1 MFSKDTGIVKQ
12 LSTTS
17 NFTKGFVT
25 PEFGLLPSVVPA
37 SALPAKFALL
47 DNAAKNL
54 KTWVKEKNI
63 EPLKQLNKEL
73 NVPLL
78 IEEIDKGGLTDS
90 ELARA
95 KLIVGKI
102 GHAYGYI
109 LNATG
114 KAKPHFDIECANLF
128 LLWQKLA
135 KHMNHSPEF
144 PILTSSDT
152 TYCNWRYKNPQEQHS
167 LDNLKDLDKLEQLVP
182 LFDNREEIV
191 TNLGV
196 VVFEAHI
203 APVVHAIENIVK
215 AMEVNDLSLL
225 SDQLDIILLSIQ
237 HFSSTFAEFYN
248 FHRGS
253 GESFIDLKTW
263 GDTVMKAVIP
273 CYPAEKAQLGSDVS
287 LFSILDALVGRNKYE
302 SRLGKSMQAS
312 QALLPENHRLFIQY
326 VNDANIKEFINRCEN
341 PSLKMKFQQIS
352 EAYVGKHGFFGI
364 HTEVAMSGI
373 VVTSGSNVN
382 QSGVKLDTKLGEN
395 LEEARKERENP
406 EFENAIRFRII
417 DQEKIS
423 SEESAD
429 SGNFS
434 VKLKLCG
441 TKQDKTKSILA
452 TIQPGSCVYIPIKN
466 SMEHLAEFASAL
478 KSSQI
483 TIDLN
488 AEVDIHDNEIWQKT
502 LRKWPECVEKTK
514 FTLGELLVYA
524 DLNQLV
530 DSLKK
535 GSSINLK
542 KNFLPAPDRV
552 YSVNSVD
559 SENGTL
565 NLLVKRQVYG
575 SGAIGA
581 GSYFLTNKENLGKE
595 VCCHI
600 LPPLSFTLPKDKNKP
615 ILLFAN
621 SNGIAPFTHFLSELN
636 KNICTNPV
644 CLVYLTRSEQEDWLE
659 MQLRQNTQL
668 LPNLQCCMIYTGKN
682 KRVEWLTK
690 SKIDSVSPS
699 QDKLIAIDT
708 VINRFKSE
716 EFFAYVCGSVPFT
729 KTLLDRLKKALGE
742 ERFLSMIGCSQ
753 LVYEAFSFT
762 NADEVRNADWNRE
775 YTLEEIN
782 QHNTAES
789 CWVTVDGTVY
799 DITEFLN
806 IHKAGR
812 DMFLSKALV
821 DRDMTAMYRLTHKES
836 STAESWLQSYRIGR
850 IKATIADSPAVI
862 IEPQTHSTL
871 PKSCPFS
878 TQVTVLQGHHQL
890 DSSATCPFLSRQRKT
905 DVLAQEKPVTVTPDR
920 TPDVSTSQSW
930 CGFFKKAAPVIAI
943 IGVSAA
949 IATVYANK

>member
-1 MFSKDTGIVKQ
+1 MFSKETMSQ
-12 LSTTS
+12 LSVTS
-17 NFTKGFVT
+17 DFTKGFVT
-25 PEFGLLPSVVPA
+25 PGFGLLPSVVPA
-37 SALPAKFALL
+37 SALPAKFSLL

-63 EPLKQLNKEL
+63 EPFKQLNDEL

-78 IEEIDKGGLTDS
+78 ITEIDNLTDS

-95 KLIVGKI
+95 KLIIGKI

-114 KAKPHFDIECANLF
+114 KDNPHFNIEYPNLF

-135 KHMNHSPEF
+135 ERMHHSPEF

-152 TYCNWRYKNPQEQHS
+152 TYCNWRYKNPREQHS
-167 LDNLKDLDKLEQLVP
+167 LENLKDLDKLEQLVP

-203 APVVHAIENIVK
+203 APVVQAIENIVK

-225 SDQLDIILLSIQ
+225 SDQLDIILSSIQ
-237 HFSSTFAEFYN
+237 HFSNTFAEFYN

-263 GDTVMKAVIP
+263 GDTVMKAVRP
-273 CYPAEKAQLGSDVS
+273 CYPEEKAQLGSDVS
-287 LFSILDALVGRNKYE
+287 LFSILDALTGRNKYE

-312 QALLPENHRLFIQY
+312 QTLLPENHRLFIQY
-326 VNDANIKEFINRCEN
+326 VKDANIKEFINRCGN
-341 PSLKMKFQQIS
+341 ASLKMKFQQIS

-406 EFENAIRFRII
+406 EFENVIRFQII

-434 VKLKLCG
+434 VGLKLCDG
-441 TKQDKTKSILA
+441 KGDKVRSILA
-452 TIQPGSCVYIPIKN
+452 GIQPGSCIYIPIKN
-466 SMEHLAEFASAL
+466 SIKHLAEFTSLLEFL
-478 KSSQI
+478 KI
-483 TIDLN
+483 DIDLN
-488 AEVDIHDNEIWQKT
+488 AEVDIHDNEIWRRA
-502 LRKWPECVEKTK
+502 LSKWPECTGKTK
-514 FTLGELLVYA
+514 FTLKELLVYV

-530 DSLKK
+530 QSLKK
-535 GSSINLK
+535 DNPINLRE
-542 KNFLPAPDRV
+542 NFLPAPDRV

-559 SENGTL
+559 AENGTL
-565 NLLVKRQVYG
+565 NLLVKRQVYRDGTIG
-575 SGAIGA
+575 S
-581 GSYFLTNKENLGKE
+581 GSYFLTNKESLGQE
-595 VCCHI
+595 VSCHI

-621 SNGIAPFTHFLSELN
+621 GNGIAPFTHFLSELN
-636 KNICTNPV
+636 KNKCTNPV

-659 MQLRQNTQL
+659 VQLRQNTQL
-668 LPNLQCCMIYTGKN
+668 LSNFQCCVIHTGKD

-690 SKIDSVSPS
+690 SKIDSVSSS
-699 QDKLIAIDT
+699 QDKLLAIDK
-708 VINRFKSE
+708 VIDSFKRE
-716 EFFAYVCGSVPFT
+716 EFFTYVCGSVPFT
-729 KTLLDRLKKALGE
+729 KTLLETLKKALGE
-742 ERFLSMIGCSQ
+742 ERFLRMIGNSQ

-762 NADEVRNADWNRE
+762 DPEEVRNASLNRE
-775 YTLEEIN
+775 FTLEEIN
-782 QHNTAES
+782 KHNTQES
-789 CWVTVDGTVY
+789 CWVTVDGNVY
-799 DITEFLN
+799 DITDFLN

-821 DRDMTAMYRLTHKES
+821 DRDMTAMYRLTHKGS

-850 IKATIADSPAVI
+850 IKVTIADSPSVI
-862 IEPQTHSTL
+862 VEPQTNL
-871 PKSCPFS
+871 CPFS
-878 TQVTVLQGHHQL
+878 TKDTVLQSHHTL
-890 DSSATCPFLSRQRKT
+890 GDSATCPFLSQQRKT
-905 DVLAQEKPVTVTPDR
+905 DSLQKEKPVAVTSK
-920 TPDVSTSQSW
+920 STHDDSASKSW
-930 CGFFKKAAPVIAI
+930 CGFFKRAI
-943 IGVSAA
+943 PAIGVGVAISAA
-949 IATVYANK
+949 VYAIYEKTSHPNSLR